1 MKTKEAKIYCHEFL
15 KAQGRIDLK
24 LFLQLISFETLKR
37 GSEIEKKCQKKIH
50 GQRVYHISRN
60 ITNN

>member
-24 LFLQLISFETLKR
+24 LFLQLISIETLKK
-37 GSEIEKKCQKKIH
+37 GSEIEKEMSEKNTLPKRLSH
-50 GQRVYHISRN
+50 
-60 ITNN
+60 